1 MQAGDALCYDY
12 RLVHGAAPNDSVAML
27 PPAST
32 RGTTRSR
39 APLDAHHEDPPSILP
54 GERPIL
60 QLVYTVKG
68 YDEIGSNY
76 GYFELFA

>member
-12 RLVHGAAPNDSVAML
+12 RLVHCAAPNDSVAML